1 MNKSLNLRFFGAVE
15 CRAFLLTIGGR
26 SNLTLR
32 RQNKVAQPLF
42 GDLILMVLVGKRELF
57 IGAGKK
63 DPILNDDACL
73 DLLLLILAK

>member
-1 MNKSLNLRFFGAVE
+1 ME

-26 SNLTLR
+26 SNLTPR

-57 IGAGKK
+57 IGGKK